1 MGTESRNKILVLNSV
16 DTADKTYRNKCNAA
30 I

>member
-1 MGTESRNKILVLNSV
+1 MGTGSRNKILVLNSV
-16 DTADKTYRNKCNAA
+16 DTADKAYRNKYNAA